1 MKKQLFL
8 SFSFLRSFFEI
19 LIHQSA
25 HSIFSNR
32 DATLHSNQQRLHSNC
47 RYKLLDSL
55 CHYSSSPRKHGS
67 LRKVKLTEAPALYH
81 GFDYNI
87 EDAES
92 PYLQNTQ
99 QKINSSH
106 LRESTNFSFEVI
118 RYQFVCREKTEK
130 IASDGAGVFKSS
142 KRWAGKKHWEFD
154 CWNLFRY
161 NNYLYQSL
169 ICSA

>member
-25 HSIFSNR
+25 HSIFGNR
-32 DATLHSNQQRLHSNC
+32 YATLHSNQQLLHSRRRNI
-47 RYKLLDSL
+47 LLDL
-55 CHYSSSPRKHGS
+55 LRHYSSSRRKHGS
-67 LRKVKLTEAPALYH
+67 LRKVKLTQAPAVYH

-99 QKINSSH
+99 
-106 LRESTNFSFEVI
+106 
-118 RYQFVCREKTEK
+118 
-130 IASDGAGVFKSS
+130 
-142 KRWAGKKHWEFD
+142 
-154 CWNLFRY
+154 
-161 NNYLYQSL
+161 
-169 ICSA
+169 